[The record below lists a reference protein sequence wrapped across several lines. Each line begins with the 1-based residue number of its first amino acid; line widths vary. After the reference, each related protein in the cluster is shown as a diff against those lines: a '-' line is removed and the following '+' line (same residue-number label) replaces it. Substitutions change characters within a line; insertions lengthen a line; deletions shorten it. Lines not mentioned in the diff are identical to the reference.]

1 MIFSLFKRRPAEQ
14 SYSGTDPAVAM
25 ALQGGP
31 RPPLQTMPVR
41 KAPRYPDT
49 VTDLSP
55 KPVAFIN
62 HK

>member
-1 MIFSLFKRRPAEQ
+1 MLFRFFKRRAPEQ
-14 SYSGTDPAVAM
+14 RDSGTDAAVAM

-41 KAPRYPDT
+41 KAPRYPET

-62 HK
+62 PK